1 VIESILTSPNP
12 HRDVFGDGVID
23 VVPNDKIRSFF
34 EFGFAAEFDAL
45 LPSILDLAFKGDL

>member
-1 VIESILTSPNP
+1 
-12 HRDVFGDGVID
+12 VID
-23 VVPNDKIRSFF
+23 VVPNDKIRSLF